1 MRDQLLACY
10 PRFPHFLHLKLQHDR
25 QELFQSD
32 GYRRSVEERYES
44 REQYLEWVTQSAR
57 ELIEEGYLLDE
68 DLNEIVGGA
77 RRSWNDLV
85 ESTQ

>member
-1 MRDQLLACY
+1 MA
-10 PRFPHFLHLKLQHDR
+10 R
-25 QELFQSD
+25 QDWFCL
-32 GYRRSVEERYES
+32 
-44 REQYLEWVTQSAR
+44 TQ